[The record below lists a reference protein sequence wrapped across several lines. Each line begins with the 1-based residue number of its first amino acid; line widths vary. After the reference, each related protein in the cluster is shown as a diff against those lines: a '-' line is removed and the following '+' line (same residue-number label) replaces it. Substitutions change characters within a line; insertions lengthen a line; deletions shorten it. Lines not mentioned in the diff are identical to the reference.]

1 MEVIMDDI
9 KNIYN
14 KDLKSYKDYLKKNK
28 IDYKNLIKYFSEADH
43 LEDQRFDP
51 KIFYLPRKND
61 FGFVKFNMNNSLG
74 QYIFYVSSYQTTN
87 SQFNSFLN
95 NSNYKCD
102 YQYPIH
108 EHNHPV
114 AWVSWYDAIAYSKW
128 INKIFKSKM
137 ITQSAVNQSNNFKE
151 LLADSNYQICLL
163 SEKEWVYASTLGKN
177 ISYPWGNK
185 VSTKFCNYK
194 TSKIKKTS
202 PVGCY
207 IDGVSESGLFD
218 LSGNTWE
225 WLRTKWG
232 PSLEK
237 RKYKNVIQ
245 FEDDRDNIN
254 TENNYLRAM
263 KGGSFLVENKRLKIE
278 FEDAVPPESTDDGD
292 GFRIGLVKI

>member
-1 MEVIMDDI
+1 MDDI

-28 IDYKNLIKYFSEADH
+28 IDYKNLIKYFSEADQ

-51 KIFYLPRKND
+51 KSFYLPRKND
-61 FGFVKFNMNNSLG
+61 YGFVKFNMNNSLG

-137 ITQSAVNQSNNFKE
+137 ITQAEEVPPTFVVFVKDPRQV
-151 LLADSNYQICLL
+151 Q
-163 SEKEWVYASTLGKN
+163 
-177 ISYPWGNK
+177 
-185 VSTKFCNYK
+185 VSQLRYLENSLRK
-194 TSKIKKTS
+194 TFGFEGTPVRWITKKTS
-202 PVGCY
+202 
-207 IDGVSESGLFD
+207 
-218 LSGNTWE
+218 
-225 WLRTKWG
+225 
-232 PSLEK
+232 
-237 RKYKNVIQ
+237 
-245 FEDDRDNIN
+245 
-254 TENNYLRAM
+254 
-263 KGGSFLVENKRLKIE
+263 
-278 FEDAVPPESTDDGD
+278 
-292 GFRIGLVKI
+292 